1 MKTSW
6 KHISKTSWR
15 RLQNVLKTSWRNFCK
30 TSWRRLE
37 NFLKT
42 SWGYLED
49 VFTRRLEDV
58 SMKSWQYVLK
68 TSWKR
73 LDDVLKT
80 YAQDEYVG
88 LDQDVLKKAWTR
100 MTKTNIVVL
109 IKMSRKR
116 LEHVFWRSMSKANI
130 FVLMKTFWR
139 RLLKSKTK
147 DVFKTSSRRLHQ
159 DECLLG
165 YFYIQTSQQ
174 PTLKMFSLPQPFRQ
188 FRLHQ
193 VTRGSCEDWHCL
205 NSLFFHKI
213 WIVITG
219 GSQSLIPYR
228 SGPENWSTAGSGLW
242 WICLQLEWQTT
253 QSTFSH
259 TLNLLSLL
267 SYPTNTITRTHS
279 LLETICLTWFSS

>member
-6 KHISKTSWR
+6 RCFENVLAR
-15 RLQNVLKTSWRNFCK
+15 RLEDVLK

-37 NFLKT
+37 NVLKT
-42 SWGYLED
+42 SWRRIAKTNIL
-49 VFTRRLEDV
+49 VLTKTSWRRLEDV
-58 SMKSWQYVLK
+58 
-68 TSWKR
+68 
-73 LDDVLKT
+73 
-80 YAQDEYVG
+80 
-88 LDQDVLKKAWTR
+88 
-100 MTKTNIVVL
+100 
-109 IKMSRKR
+109 
-116 LEHVFWRSMSKANI
+116 FWRRKAKANI
-130 FVLMKTFWR
+130 FVLIKTSWRRLEDALKRSWRRFEDVLKTSWRHMAKTNILVLTKTSSEDVRLRRTHSSWWR
-139 RLLKSKTK
+139 RLLKTKTK

-165 YFYIQTSQQ
+165 YFYVQTSQQ

-228 SGPENWSTAGSGLW
+228 SGPENWSTAGIGLW
-242 WICLQLEWQTT
+242 WRCLQLEWQTT

>member
-1 MKTSW
+1 MFW
-6 KHISKTSWR
+6 KRLSKTSWR
-15 RLQNVLKTSWRNFCK
+15 C
-30 TSWRRLE
+30 
-37 NFLKT
+37 
-42 SWGYLED
+42 LED
-49 VFTRRLEDV
+49 
-58 SMKSWQYVLK
+58 VLK

-73 LDDVLKT
+73 LEGVLKMSWRRFWKRCWRRLEDVLKT
-80 YAQDEYVG
+80 SWRRLEDIWPRRIYWSWPRRLE
-88 LDQDVLKKAWTR
+88 DVLKTSSED
-100 MTKTNIVVL
+100 V
-109 IKMSRKR
+109 R
-116 LEHVFWRSMSKANI
+116 LRRTYSSWS
-130 FVLMKTFWR
+130 R
-139 RLLKSKTK
+139 RLLKTKTK

-165 YFYIQTSQQ
+165 YFYVQTSQQ

-228 SGPENWSTAGSGLW
+228 SGPENWSTAGIGLW
-242 WICLQLEWQTT
+242 WRCLQLEWQTT

>member
-1 MKTSW
+1 MIRLENILKVSLQDVL
-6 KHISKTSWR
+6 KMSWR
-15 RLQNVLKTSWRNFCK
+15 RLEDVLKTFLQDVLKTSWQDVLKMSWRRLENVLKTSWRCLEDVFARRLENVLK
-30 TSWRRLE
+30 TSWRRLG
-37 NFLKT
+37 KT
-42 SWGYLED
+42 SWRRIAKTNIL
-49 VFTRRLEDV
+49 VLTKTSSRRLEDV
-58 SMKSWQYVLK
+58 SW
-68 TSWKR
+68 R
-73 LDDVLKT
+73 C
-80 YAQDEYVG
+80 
-88 LDQDVLKKAWTR
+88 KA
-100 MTKTNIVVL
+100 
-109 IKMSRKR
+109 
-116 LEHVFWRSMSKANI
+116 EANI
-130 FVLMKTFWR
+130 FVLIKTSWR
-139 RLLKSKTK
+139 RLPKAKTK

-165 YFYIQTSQQ
+165 YFYVQTSQQ

-228 SGPENWSTAGSGLW
+228 SGPENWSTAGIGLW
-242 WICLQLEWQTT
+242 WRCLQLEWQTT

>member
-1 MKTSW
+1 MAKTN
-6 KHISKTSWR
+6 I
-15 RLQNVLKTSWRNFCK
+15 LVLTK

-37 NFLKT
+37 DVRLRRT
-42 SWGYLED
+42 YSSWS
-49 VFTRRLEDV
+49 RRLEDV
-58 SMKSWQYVLK
+58 LKTSSEDEDKRRLQDVFKTSWRGLEDVLK
-68 TSWKR
+68 TSWRHMAKANI
-73 LDDVLKT
+73 LVL
-80 YAQDEYVG
+80 
-88 LDQDVLKKAWTR
+88 
-100 MTKTNIVVL
+100 TKT
-109 IKMSRKR
+109 SWRR
-116 LEHVFWRSMSKANI
+116 LEDVFWRRKAKANI
-130 FVLMKTFWR
+130 FVLIKTSWR
-139 RLLKSKTK
+139 RLLKTKTK

-165 YFYIQTSQQ
+165 YFYVQTSQQ

-228 SGPENWSTAGSGLW
+228 SGPENWSTAGIGLW
-242 WICLQLEWQTT
+242 WRCLQLEWQTT

>member
-6 KHISKTSWR
+6 RH
-15 RLQNVLKTSWRNFCK
+15 FCK

-42 SWGYLED
+42 SWGYLVD

-58 SMKSWQYVLK
+58 SKKSWQDVLK
-68 TSWKR
+68 TPWKR

-80 YAQDEYVG
+80 YDQDEYVG

-165 YFYIQTSQQ
+165 YFYVQTSQQ

-205 NSLFFHKI
+205 NSLFFLKI

-242 WICLQLEWQTT
+242 WRCLQLEWQTT